1 MKRVIILLGI
11 PGSGKGTQARN
22 IAEKYGYVHISTGE
36 LLRSLDQDPEISS
49 EDKKE
54 LDKMKAG
61 DIVSDELI
69 YRLAFKEI
77 ESHIRKGESVLLDGA
92 IRNVKQAERYQDFFE
107 RLGIADEILAVE
119 LSMRDEVSFE
129 RLASR
134 LKDGTGAGRS
144 DDTIKALE
152 ERLKSQ
158 GNVGLS
164 KIVDYYKTKN
174 VLVSVV
180 GERSIDEVK
189 VSIGNVVE
197 KS

>member
-22 IAEKYGYVHISTGE
+22 IAQKYGYIHISTGE
-36 LLRSLDQDPEISS
+36 LLRSLDKDPHILV
-49 EDKKE
+49 EDKNE
-54 LDKMKAG
+54 LQKMKAG

-77 ESHIRKGESVLLDGA
+77 ESHIKKGEAVVLDGA
-92 IRNVKQAERYQDFFE
+92 IRNIKQAERYQDFFE
-107 RLGIADEILAVE
+107 GLGMADEVLAIE

-134 LKDGTGAGRS
+134 LKDGTGAGRL

-174 VLVSVV
+174 VLVSVD